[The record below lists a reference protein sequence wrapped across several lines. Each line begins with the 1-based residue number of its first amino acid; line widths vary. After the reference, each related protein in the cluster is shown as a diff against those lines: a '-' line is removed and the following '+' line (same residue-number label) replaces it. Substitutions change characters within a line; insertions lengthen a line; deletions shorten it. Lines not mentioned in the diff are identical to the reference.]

1 MKRLNKQISD
11 KLSTIKNLVCPVRQF
26 DQSNIS
32 VPEAWLAVWNEFGVW
47 QLVDSF
53 FGTAK
58 FAANEVQVI
67 EEIADMA
74 AHNCHDK
81 KGWLAIAAKV
91 RNTISS
97 AKAVDREEEAVAAL
111 IAAYAFAMAS
121 ATEKKQWALQ
131 TCAAAAAARAF
142 GWAAYARSFSVDLIY
157 KQISTETIRAQT
169 EEFLT
174 LLASHQTSLSAVQR
188 YAA

>member
-1 MKRLNKQISD
+1 MKRLNKHISD
-11 KLSTIKNLVCPVRQF
+11 KVSTINNLVCPIRQF
-26 DQSNIS
+26 DQSNITM
-32 VPEAWLAVWNEFGVW
+32 PEAWHSVWNEFGVW

-53 FGTAK
+53 FGAAK
-58 FAANEVQVI
+58 FAANEVRVI

-81 KGWLAIAAKV
+81 KGWLTIAAKV

-97 AKAVDREEEAVAAL
+97 AKAVDREEEVLAAL

-157 KQISTETIRAQT
+157 KQISTETICAQT

-174 LLASHQTSLSAVQR
+174 LLASHQTSLPAVQR
-188 YAA
+188 CAA

>member
-1 MKRLNKQISD
+1 MKPLSKQISD
-11 KLSTIKNLVCPVRQF
+11 KLSNIKNLVCPVHTSRPKQH
-26 DQSNIS
+26 SNAGS
-32 VPEAWLAVWNEFGVW
+32 LAFCMNEFGVW
-47 QLVDSF
+47 QLVDSI
-53 FGTAK
+53 FGAAK
-58 FAANEVQVI
+58 FAADEVQVI

-81 KGWLAIAAKV
+81 KGWLTIAAKV

-97 AKAVDREEEAVAAL
+97 AKAVDREEAVAAL

-142 GWAAYARSFSVDLIY
+142 GWAAYARSFQSI
-157 KQISTETIRAQT
+157 
-169 EEFLT
+169 
-174 LLASHQTSLSAVQR
+174 
-188 YAA
+188 

>member
-1 MKRLNKQISD
+1 MKRSNNKLPGKI
-11 KLSTIKNLVCPVRQF
+11 STIKNLVCPVRQF

-32 VPEAWLAVWNEFGVW
+32 MPEAWLSVWNEFGVW

-53 FGTAK
+53 FGAAK
-58 FAANEVQVI
+58 YAAKEVQVI

-74 AHNCHDK
+74 AQNCHDK
-81 KGWLAIAAKV
+81 KGWLTIAAKV
-91 RNTISS
+91 RSTISS
-97 AKAVDREEEAVAAL
+97 AKAADREEEALAAL
-111 IAAYAFAMAS
+111 VAAYAFAMAS

-157 KQISTETIRAQT
+157 KQVTTDTISAQAET
-169 EEFLT
+169 FLT
-174 LLASHQTSLSAVQR
+174 LLSDFKTLEQKC
-188 YAA
+188 AA